1 MSDSTLEKRL
11 SDLTER
17 TSALGP
23 RPGFEARVLVALR
36 ARASSA
42 LRLEVVRSARFFVP
56 GALLLAVVTV
66 GFASR
71 QNEVTSADV
80 AAAERRWELDW

>member
-1 MSDSTLEKRL
+1 MNDSTLEKRL
-11 SDLTER
+11 GELTER
-17 TSALGP
+17 TNPLRP
-23 RPGFEARVLVALR
+23 RPGFEARVLVALH
-36 ARASSA
+36 ARAASG
-42 LRLEVVRSARFFVP
+42 LGREVVRSARFFVP

-71 QNEVTSADV
+71 QHEATSADV